1 MKHNSE
7 NGIAGPERRPERQA
21 TRGVTDDGLS
31 DTQVMTTLERRR
43 AAGTKVEEQT
53 LSHVPVLRPEDTG
66 TRLALKKAVEQGAPV
81 AFAVQLRWSAQPI
94 DVDCAPRDPIFR
106 SYTLYTIRSRRDGR
120 EWFELRLGFFAD
132 AISAKQVAHYMRS
145 EYDSAAVVPVN
156 PQEKAALEASMNA
169 ARAVGHRPAPEMA
182 ATAAAAAAAP
192 TAAAAVAAVPP
203 AKQPSPARASWLS
216 VIRSSGARR
225 A

>member
-1 MKHNSE
+1 MRHKTE
-7 NGIAGPERRPERQA
+7 NAPSGIAGAERREPKA
-21 TRGVTDDGLS
+21 TRGVADNGLS

-66 TRLALKKAVEQGAPV
+66 TRLALKEAVKEDAPV

-94 DVDCAPRDPIFR
+94 DLNSTPRDPIFR
-106 SYTLYTIRSRRDGR
+106 SYTLYTIRSRRDGS

-156 PQEKAALEASMNA
+156 PKEKAALEASMGA
-169 ARAVGHRPAPEMA
+169 ARAVDHRPAPEVA
-182 ATAAAAAAAP
+182 ATAAAGAATAGAATAGAAA
-192 TAAAAVAAVPP
+192 TAATPR
-203 AKQPSPARASWLS
+203 SSRLS
-216 VIRSSGARR
+216 VISSSGAKL

>member
-1 MKHNSE
+1 MKHNSQ
-7 NGIAGPERRPERQA
+7 NAPGGIAPPERRGG
-21 TRGVTDDGLS
+21 GVADNALS

-53 LSHVPVLRPEDTG
+53 LSHVPVLRPADTG
-66 TRLALKKAVEQGAPV
+66 TRLALKEAVKADAPV

-94 DVDCAPRDPIFR
+94 DLDSTPRDPIFR
-106 SYTLYTIRSRRDGR
+106 SYTLYTIRSWRDGS

-156 PQEKAALEASMNA
+156 PNEKAGLEAGMTA
-169 ARAVGHRPAPEMA
+169 ARAVGNGPAPQ
-182 ATAAAAAAAP
+182 
-192 TAAAAVAAVPP
+192 AAAVAEIAATGAPP
-203 AKQPSPARASWLS
+203 AKEPSTSRTPWLTA
-216 VIRSSGARR
+216 IRGGGAKL